1 MQPKKKIK
9 KYKYDFHFKQILE
22 LEKTC
27 PRGLQFRENRS
38 VFWTSVTAT
47 VV

>member
-22 LEKTC
+22 LERHVPEVFNSEKTGLYF
-27 PRGLQFRENRS
+27 GLQ
-38 VFWTSVTAT
+38 
-47 VV
+47 